1 MSLFRWT
8 GVVSILALCAS
19 YSVSRAPGKSG
30 ASAPFS
36 RRPLRIS
43 CRPLRKGLTSV
54 GAGTDHTKT
63 AYSGGP
69 AIILVR
75 PQLAVNIGMCARA
88 MLTCG
93 LTDLRIVRPRDGWPS
108 ESAVAASAGA
118 AVVIDNVRVFAT
130 TSEAIADLTLI
141 YATTARD
148 RAMTKRV
155 VTPGEA
161 AREIRVAGTQ
171 HKCGILFGGEAKGLH
186 NDDIAL
192 ADHVVTAPLNPAFSS
207 LNLAQAV
214 LILSWE
220 WMMAANTTPVSDMR
234 IPEDTRPATKEEMLG
249 LFEHLEGA
257 LEHRQVLD
265 HDALHAG

>member
-1 MSLFRWT
+1 
-8 GVVSILALCAS
+8 
-19 YSVSRAPGKSG
+19 
-30 ASAPFS
+30 
-36 RRPLRIS
+36 
-43 CRPLRKGLTSV
+43 
-54 GAGTDHTKT
+54 
-63 AYSGGP
+63 
-69 AIILVR
+69 
-75 PQLAVNIGMCARA
+75 MCARA
-88 MLTCG
+88 MLNCG

-257 LEHRQVLD
+257 LDQSGFFHVREKRPIMARNLRNLLQRAQPTEQEVRTLRGVIASFAYHLKKK
-265 HDALHAG
+265 